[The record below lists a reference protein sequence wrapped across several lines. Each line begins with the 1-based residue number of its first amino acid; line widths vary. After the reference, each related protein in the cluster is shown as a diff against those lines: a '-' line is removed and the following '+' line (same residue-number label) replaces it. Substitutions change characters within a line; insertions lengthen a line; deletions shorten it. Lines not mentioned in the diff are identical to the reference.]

1 MQYPSTKIFKKW
13 SLTLSKRKMF
23 TRILIEILNIR
34 FIETS
39 KWQIQQNVMKLTLH
53 EIVKAIAQYWIKS
66 IILML
71 NRVTPLGAH
80 ATIMSNKNIPLLTR
94 GTLHQWWTW
103 YHTGWWQERSLGIC
117 RHCYLDPGERF
128 DHSRSR
134 EEKDSHW
141 QKHTSPTDKNRCNYI
156 NKSTEYRHFLFKV
169 AIVFCYMWTG
179 LSDMLYLN
187 YAQIQ

>member
-1 MQYPSTKIFKKW
+1 MQYPSKKF
-13 SLTLSKRKMF
+13 SKNKVYHYQKEKKMS

-80 ATIMSNKNIPLLTR
+80 ATIIPLLTQ

-103 YHTGWWQERSLGIC
+103 YHTGWWQEQSLGIC

-134 EEKDSHW
+134 EEKDCHS
-141 QKHTSPTDKNRCNYI
+141 QKRTSPTDKKRCNRSRVK
-156 NKSTEYRHFLFKV
+156 NVHTCSLVDFQVEHL
-169 AIVFCYMWTG
+169 
-179 LSDMLYLN
+179 
-187 YAQIQ
+187 AQ